1 MAAYRIRGATL
12 DDVDVLVHHRTRMF
26 ADMGVSMNAAAVE
39 QAFGRWLTSSIAS
52 GVYRS
57 WVVETDAAE
66 VVAGGGI
73 TVLPWPP
80 GPRDLGDRLAFVYN
94 VYTEPAYRR
103 RGLGRMIMDA
113 IHAWCREAGV
123 GSVGLHASGSGRP
136 LYESLGYRESA
147 TPAMYLTLNPGPDR
161 DRQD

>member
-12 DDVDVLVHHRTRMF
+12 DDADVLVHHRTRMF
-26 ADMGVSMNAAAVE
+26 ADMGVSMDDAAVE
-39 QAFGRWLTSSIAS
+39 QAFRRWLASSIAS
-52 GVYRS
+52 GVYRA
-57 WVVETDAAE
+57 WVIETDAGE

-80 GPRDLGDRLAFVYN
+80 GPRDLGDRLAFAYN

-123 GSVGLHASGSGRP
+123 GSVGLHASRDGQP
-136 LYESLGYRESA
+136 LYESLGYRESP
-147 TPAMYLTLNPGPDR
+147 TPTMYLALNLDPDR
-161 DRQD
+161 D

>member
-26 ADMGVSMNAAAVE
+26 ADMRVSMDAAAVE
-39 QAFGRWLTSSIAS
+39 QAFGRWLASSIAS
-52 GVYRS
+52 GVYRA

>member
-26 ADMGVSMNAAAVE
+26 ADMGVSMDAAAVE
-39 QAFGRWLTSSIAS
+39 QAFGRWLASSIAS
-52 GVYRS
+52 GVYRA
-57 WVVETDAAE
+57 WVIETDAAE

-80 GPRDLGDRLAFVYN
+80 GPRDLGDRLAFAYN

-123 GSVGLHASGSGRP
+123 GSVGLHASRSGRP
-136 LYESLGYRESA
+136 LYESLGYRESPD
-147 TPAMYLTLNPGPDR
+147 PAMYLALSPVPDR
-161 DRQD
+161 D

>member
-26 ADMGVSMNAAAVE
+26 ADMGVSMDAAAVE
-39 QAFGRWLTSSIAS
+39 QAFGRWLASSIAS
-52 GVYRS
+52 GVYRA
-57 WVVETDAAE
+57 WVIETDAAE

-80 GPRDLGDRLAFVYN
+80 GPRDLGDRLAFAYN

-103 RGLGRMIMDA
+103 RGIARLVMDA
-113 IHAWCREAGV
+113 IHAWCRDAGIS
-123 GSVGLHASGSGRP
+123 SVALNASDHGRL
-136 LYESLGYRESA
+136 LYESMGYQVSS
-147 TPAMYLTLNPGPDR
+147 NPMMFLAL
-161 DRQD
+161 